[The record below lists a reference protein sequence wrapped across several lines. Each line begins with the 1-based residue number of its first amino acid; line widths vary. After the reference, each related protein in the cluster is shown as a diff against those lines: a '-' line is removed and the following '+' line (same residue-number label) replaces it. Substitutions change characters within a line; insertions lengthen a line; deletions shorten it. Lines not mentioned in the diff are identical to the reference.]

1 MRTKAR
7 KSELRIEDAMAE
19 IEREIEEMWRERR
32 EEERARLQK
41 SAELTARPLILPGDD
56 WLTIAGYHS

>member
-32 EEERARLQK
+32 EEERARLQR

-56 WLTIAGYHS
+56 